1 MPRIFSEADRETIRR
16 TLIDQGKKAFLRFGI
31 RKTIIDELAAAAG
44 IAKGTFYNFF
54 ESKEDLC
61 LAIFD
66 EEEVAMRSEADA
78 ILARHDDAAE
88 ALRAVMEYALVFVQS
103 DSLLAVLRASGEIA
117 FLARGV
123 GREKLAEHMSTDVAF
138 VGKLLAALREKG
150 GSCPVETEVVA
161 AILRAVV
168 VLTFHEEEIGT
179 QLFAQ
184 VMELLKEWISRG
196 IVNGGH
202 ES

>member
-1 MPRIFSEADRETIRR
+1 MPRVFSEADRLAIRR
-16 TLIDQGKKAFLRFGI
+16 TLIDQGKRAFLRYGI
-31 RKTIIDELAAAAG
+31 RKTNIDELAAAAG

-66 EEEVAMRSEADA
+66 EEEIAMRSEADA
-78 ILARHDDAAE
+78 ILASHEGAAE
-88 ALRAVMEYALVFVQS
+88 ALRAVMEYALDFVRT
-103 DSLLAVLRASGEIA
+103 DSLLAVIRASGEFA
-117 FLARGV
+117 LLARGV
-123 GREKLAEHMSTDVAF
+123 GREKLAEHVSTDVAF
-138 VGKLLAALREKG
+138 VGRLLDALRKKG

-161 AILRAVV
+161 AILRAIV

-184 VMELLKEWISRG
+184 VMELLKDWISRG
-196 IVNGGH
+196 IVNGGV
-202 ES
+202 EP